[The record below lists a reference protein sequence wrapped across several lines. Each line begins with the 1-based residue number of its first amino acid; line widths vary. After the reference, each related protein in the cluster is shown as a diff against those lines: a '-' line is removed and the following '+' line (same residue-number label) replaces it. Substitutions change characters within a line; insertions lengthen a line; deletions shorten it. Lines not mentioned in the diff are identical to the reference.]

1 MFSHVASMSSVLTPT
16 NKAIQ
21 QPLRRRSTSAGR
33 SRSSHSIGPC
43 NVDVKWL
50 NRRPH
55 PPDDFAGPERL
66 AQQRHPAVFR
76 LANGAKRVARIARLV
91 RVQPALR
98 QVAFERGIHR
108 LRHRARANAERLAFE
123 TLEDLPQLLWIRLRQ
138 HHAALR

>member
-1 MFSHVASMSSVLTPT
+1 MFAHVASMSSVLTPT

-21 QPLRRRSTSAGR
+21 QPLRRRSTNAGL

-76 LANGAKRVARIARLV
+76 LANGAKRIKRIRRLIGV
-91 RVQPALR
+91 EATACNLDFSISVGGLL
-98 QVAFERGIHR
+98 HR
-108 LRHRARANAERLAFE
+108 SRS
-123 TLEDLPQLLWIRLRQ
+123 T
-138 HHAALR
+138 AACIS